1 MASKPSSIATELQ
14 PYVRPFRID
23 GSEEFHLKLF
33 RRNENGDL
41 DKDEGKSIIEANRKR
56 LSELQ
61 ERLYAQNRWSLLLIF
76 QGMDAAGK
84 DSAIESVFEG
94 VNPQGCDVHS
104 FKRPSDEELDHDFM
118 WRAAC
123 RLPERGRIGIFN
135 RSYYEECLIVRVH
148 PEVLAAE
155 RLPPKLV
162 TKNIWRER
170 FEDIRA
176 FERYLSRNGTVVLK
190 FFLNLSKEEQR
201 KRFLERLA
209 EPEKNW
215 KFSLDDVIERK
226 SWDRYQAA
234 YQDMI
239 RNTATPV
246 APWYVV
252 PADRKWFARVVIG
265 SVIISALDKLDL
277 QFPKIDKA
285 VLEEFKRAKA
295 ALEKEGARREGGAGK
310 KSATVPA
317 TAK

>member
-239 RNTATPV
+239 RNTATPA